1 MAVRDEVEAET
12 PPVADPHG
20 HRLAVPAG
28 GRRRRLE
35 GGRRRI
41 VKIRLSDPEF
51 EALAVRAKGAGV
63 SVQRLVVDAALAD
76 GAPTPA
82 ERRALW
88 STLLAARRQV
98 AGLATNVNQLA
109 KVANSTGRVPAGT
122 AAALARI
129 AAIDDRL
136 TEAAAGLAE

>member
-1 MAVRDEVEAET
+1 MKVRVSDAEFDAL
-12 PPVADPHG
+12 VA
-20 HRLAVPAG
+20 
-28 GRRRRLE
+28 
-35 GGRRRI
+35 
-41 VKIRLSDPEF
+41 
-51 EALAVRAKGAGV
+51 RAQGAGV

-76 GAPTPA
+76 GGPTPA

-109 KVANSTGRVPAGT
+109 RVANSTGLVPAGT
-122 AAALARI
+122 ADALGRI

-136 TEAAAGLAE
+136 TEAAAALAE